1 MAGQLRLTVRMYCMG
16 LGDCFLLTFARTRGV
31 ITKKFHMLIDCGMY
45 QGSPNFSERV
55 AKVVNNIKD
64 TTRGKIDL
72 LVITH
77 EHYDHVS
84 GFSSDGGLAQV
95 HQIWANKEIAIK
107 ELWMAWTEGTG
118 DEAVKLQDQRHSA
131 AATLHDILRDH
142 QDPTIRAAAEA
153 ANGDSAGDAGRRPLA
168 ELLGELLGFAGAF
181 AADDTDL
188 SASAE
193 AMEFVKGLAET
204 KNFWYPGK
212 EPITIP
218 GLDGVRFYILGPPSD
233 SNLLYSDP
241 RRNEAYDVEKHISL
255 DQAFYDATLKLR
267 ASKRAR
273 ELARQ
278 AARDGLQNDVVLA
291 AGDDKEHSKDN
302 GERDPFE
309 DYPFN
314 HKLGIP
320 ILEEPP
326 DTTLGQI
333 AGEGQDEAALR
344 LLDAFSAAYFGPEH
358 AWRRID
364 EDWQEAVADLAL
376 ALDEDTNNTSLALAI
391 ELVESGEVLI
401 FPGDAQAGNW
411 RAWESY
417 RWIIREANGH
427 ERTVCV
433 DDLLRRTVL
442 YKVGHHGSHNATRRQ
457 PGLEQM
463 GDNPAGLIA
472 LIPTDEP
479 FARNKGKAG
488 WAMPFGPLYKRL
500 LEKTGG
506 RIIRADEGPLAR
518 ENGGLRLSA
527 EQRKHMMADLKLTH
541 DSEIDTILKAITISD
556 ADWKRFTSRTRSGPD
571 PQQPLYYEIDILV

>member
-16 LGDCFLLTFARTRGV
+16 LGDCFLLTFANTRGL

-45 QGSPNFSERV
+45 QGSPSFGERMTEVV
-55 AKVVNNIKD
+55 ATIKA

-84 GFSSDGGLAQV
+84 GFSNDGGLAQV
-95 HQIWANKEIAIK
+95 RRLWANKEIVIK
-107 ELWMAWTEGTG
+107 ELWMAWTEGAHP
-118 DEAVKLQDQRHSA
+118 EAEELRAHRHSA
-131 AATLHDILRDH
+131 AARLHEILREH
-142 QDPTIRAAAEA
+142 QDPAIRAAAEA
-153 ANGDSAGDAGRRPLA
+153 ANGEPADERGRRPLA

-181 AADDTDL
+181 AADDTGL

-193 AMEFVKGLAET
+193 AMEFVKGIVET
-204 KNFWYPGK
+204 RKYWYPGK
-212 EPITIP
+212 EPISIP

-233 SNLLYSDP
+233 ANLLYSDP

-255 DQAFYDATLKLR
+255 DQAFYDATFKLQDRKRRER
-267 ASKRAR
+267 A
-273 ELARQ
+273 Q
-278 AARDGLQNDVVLA
+278 HAAMDGRRDGVA
-291 AGDDKEHSKDN
+291 ASAGDGQRN
-302 GERDPFE
+302 RGAGERDPFE

-320 ILEEPP
+320 IPELPP
-326 DTTLGQI
+326 DMTLRQA
-333 AGEGQDEAALR
+333 AGAGQDAAALH

-364 EDWQEAVADLAL
+364 DDWQEAVADLAL

-391 ELVESGEVLI
+391 ELVESGQVLI

-411 RAWESY
+411 RSWGNY
-417 RWIIREANGH
+417 RWSIREPNGH
-427 ERTVCV
+427 ERTIDV

-463 GDNPAGLIA
+463 GDNPSGLIA

-527 EQRKHMMADLKLTH
+527 AQRKTMMADLRLS
-541 DSEIDTILKAITISD
+541 DEAEIDTILEAITISD
-556 ADWKRFTSRTRSGPD
+556 ADWERFTSRTRSGPD
-571 PQQPLYYEIDILV
+571 PQRPLYYEIDILV